1 MKDKYQNPIVGA
13 NVRLDKTSQGAIT
26 DTTGYFH
33 IENVAVGEYTL
44 FVNAIGIEPI
54 SQKIKVMAENN
65 QELHLLATLTDEIES
80 IVVSGA
86 LRETD
91 IKDSPILVEVY
102 SDRFL
107 QKNPSSNF
115 FDAVQNINGVR
126 PQITCSVCGT
136 GGIQING
143 MEAPYT
149 MVLIDGMPIVS
160 GLGTV
165 YGLSGIPSN
174 HLRYRLR
181 FCTHSRNTRLFGV

>member
-1 MKDKYQNPIVGA
+1 MKIYKTVFALFFSLFSLQTAFRQSVSGFVKDKYQNPIVGA

-26 DTTGYFH
+26 DTTGYFR

-126 PQITCSVCGT
+126 PQIFCSVCGM
-136 GGIQING
+136 GGI
-143 MEAPYT
+143 
-149 MVLIDGMPIVS
+149 V
-160 GLGTV
+160 
-165 YGLSGIPSN
+165 
-174 HLRYRLR
+174 
-181 FCTHSRNTRLFGV
+181 NTSQKI